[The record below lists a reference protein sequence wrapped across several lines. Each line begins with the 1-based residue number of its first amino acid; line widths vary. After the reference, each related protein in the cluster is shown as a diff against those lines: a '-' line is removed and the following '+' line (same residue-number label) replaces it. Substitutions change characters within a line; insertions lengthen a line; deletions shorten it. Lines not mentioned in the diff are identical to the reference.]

1 MRASRESEGRR
12 SKMRPLGKEER
23 VEEETTMTKLHKIKK
38 CSVFNLHLLL
48 LSSSLRGKIVFG
60 TR

>member
-12 SKMRPLGKEER
+12 SKMRPSGKEER

-38 CSVFNLHLLL
+38 NKPNVESWKPSKKKVYLQK
-48 LSSSLRGKIVFG
+48 R
-60 TR
+60 

>member
-38 CSVFNLHLLL
+38 NKPNVES
-48 LSSSLRGKIVFG
+48 
-60 TR
+60 